1 MFNEGIVL
9 GFITA
14 VLWGI
19 SPLLYRWGGKDLSP
33 VEINFVRNVG
43 AFLSVIFINLIIG
56 AWNHLLVCLPLEIWV
71 FFFLSLI
78 LGLFIGDN
86 LFFKSMKLI
95 GVGRSTVVSSSY
107 PIVTVIIASA
117 FLKEKVSSK
126 LFIAGLLVVLGV
138 YLIYE
143 DKNKIMDGFS
153 SLKGYMVAVG
163 AAFAWGL
170 SLALVKVVSNYFT
183 PLSFMTWRVGSLLIV
198 TSTFMLIKR
207 RSLSSSLRELK
218 VWIILGAGGT
228 IGIGVSY
235 LAFVKAL
242 QLAPVS
248 QIGIITGMSP
258 MLTTLFAS
266 LIYKERI
273 SLRNGV
279 GSVFVIAGGML
290 ASI

>member
-126 LFIAGLLVVLGV
+126 LFYSWLAG
-138 YLIYE
+138 
-143 DKNKIMDGFS
+143 
-153 SLKGYMVAVG
+153 
-163 AAFAWGL
+163 
-170 SLALVKVVSNYFT
+170 
-183 PLSFMTWRVGSLLIV
+183 SFGS
-198 TSTFMLIKR
+198 
-207 RSLSSSLRELK
+207 
-218 VWIILGAGGT
+218 ILNIRG
-228 IGIGVSY
+228 
-235 LAFVKAL
+235 
-242 QLAPVS
+242 
-248 QIGIITGMSP
+248 
-258 MLTTLFAS
+258 
-266 LIYKERI
+266 
-273 SLRNGV
+273 
-279 GSVFVIAGGML
+279 
-290 ASI
+290 